1 LGREGHDPI
10 PTYYRYHSCWSDD
23 GPADQSGTK
32 RFFPG
37 SVPEAEADA
46 EAGANAMIRMQRFL
60 SAAAIV
66 MAIELSGWLVAKSA
80 LLVWHEAHHPAGLPW
95 LAVLVPVGTL
105 VSVVSWFTILFE
117 MRRP

>member
-1 LGREGHDPI
+1 
-10 PTYYRYHSCWSDD
+10 
-23 GPADQSGTK
+23 
-32 RFFPG
+32 
-37 SVPEAEADA
+37 
-46 EAGANAMIRMQRFL
+46 MIRMQRFL

-95 LAVLVPVGTL
+95 LAVMVPVGTL

-117 MRRP
+117 MRRHDLHDRHR